1 MDWTKLPGFAKT
13 AMAAARIV
21 AAGAVGMAALASALL
36 IVGPALPGHVAPLWV
51 SAQPR
56 IQAIGI
62 GECNKLAQLYRINP
76 DTPVPPGCVNRGGF
90 KGLLPPPGDTPPPPP
105 GDAPPPPGDAP

>member
-1 MDWTKLPGFAKT
+1 MNWTKLSIAAT
-13 AMAAARIV
+13 LAAALI
-21 AAGAVGMAALASALL
+21 AS
-36 IVGPALPGHVAPLWV
+36 PATAYADPVWV

-56 IQAIGI
+56 IQVMGI

-90 KGLLPPPGDTPPPPP
+90 KGLLSPPGDTPPLPT